1 MIRKTHAEKP
11 NPRYIQ
17 RGENIFK
24 KEGLTLLQIH
34 TSVFVTVNVNS
45 VKQLTQSRA
54 HAREKP
60 VTFSVKWALHAL
72 HPSQKDVTQ
81 M

>member
-11 NPRYIQ
+11 KPRYSQ

-45 VKQLTQSRA
+45 VKQLTSFPRTRGKSPL
-54 HAREKP
+54 HL
-60 VTFSVKWALHAL
+60 ALHGRYMRYIHL
-72 HPSQKDVTQ
+72 KK

>member
-11 NPRYIQ
+11 KPRYSQ

-54 HAREKP
+54 HARESP
-60 VTFSVKWALHAL
+60 LHLALHGRYMRYIHL
-72 HPSQKDVTQ
+72 KK